1 MNEKTK
7 MKNDL
12 KDRINKISYQSQL
25 VNEKS
30 FHYVSGNAIVLW
42 VKFFITKIFCL
53 GSDSRL
59 LAKGGF
65 NVLIVSS
72 DLLNSNVL
80 NWINKAAPH
89 SVDKIWSV
97 LWDAYIMVLGAVSSK
112 LTYYW
117 VWWLLYYLE
126 KDTNF
131 NETLKKMSRNILVP
145 MDMPEFYRVLVY
157 ANDERFEMVKS
168 NIQSFKFEEFYRA
181 RQIRNGMV
189 PQF

>member
-1 MNEKTK
+1 
-7 MKNDL
+7 
-12 KDRINKISYQSQL
+12 
-25 VNEKS
+25 
-30 FHYVSGNAIVLW
+30 
-42 VKFFITKIFCL
+42 
-53 GSDSRL
+53 
-59 LAKGGF
+59 
-65 NVLIVSS
+65 VLIAASGF
-72 DLLNSNVL
+72 LNSNVL
-80 NWINKAAPH
+80 NWINKVVPH
-89 SVDKIWSV
+89 SVDKVWSV
-97 LWDAYIMVLGAVSSK
+97 LWDVYIKVLIAVSSK

-145 MDMPEFYRVLVY
+145 LDMPEFYRVLVY

-168 NIQSFKFEEFYRA
+168 NIQCFKFEEFYRA